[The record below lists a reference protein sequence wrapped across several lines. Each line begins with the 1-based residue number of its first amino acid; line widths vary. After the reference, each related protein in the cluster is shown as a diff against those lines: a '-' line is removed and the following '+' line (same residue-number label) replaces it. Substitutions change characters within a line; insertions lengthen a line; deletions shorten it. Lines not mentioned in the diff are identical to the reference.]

1 MIALAPQAALTVG
14 VLGALGLGLIRRPP
28 VGLVRLVAIT
38 APVVTIGL
46 LLFGQAAFLPPLINV
61 DINGICW
68 QVVIMMAA
76 LPLALLSTGDDVE
89 TALFMGV
96 LLGMSALSVSYS
108 LPMIFVSLELMSLP
122 AYLLVARVGG
132 NDRSRR
138 LEAAV
143 KYFFAGALA
152 GAFFLLGLALYYAQT
167 GSLGP
172 TVFPLGL
179 AGEAGIAL
187 MAIAALFKIGAVPLH
202 WWLPDVYE
210 SSAPGVA
217 GFLSTAMKSTAV
229 LFLMKVIALTPQP
242 LFARVLPGIGAAT
255 ALVGALMALRQE
267 KLQRLLA
274 YSSLA
279 HAGLLILG
287 VGAWQLNGCSTT
299 GASVLLF
306 YLAVYALLSNAAFIF
321 IQASG
326 VTMRAQLRGY
336 SSRDPLLA
344 GAFTIVLF
352 ALAGIPPTGGFV
364 AKLLIFWHAMQASL
378 GIPLVVAAVSAVISL
393 VYYLS
398 MVRDIYLED
407 ASGEAPAKGAVT
419 ARWIV
424 CLCACAALALAVA
437 PMWISAA
444 MGRPWK

>member
-1 MIALAPQAALTVG
+1 
-14 VLGALGLGLIRRPP
+14 
-28 VGLVRLVAIT
+28 
-38 APVVTIGL
+38 
-46 LLFGQAAFLPPLINV
+46 
-61 DINGICW
+61 
-68 QVVIMMAA
+68 
-76 LPLALLSTGDDVE
+76 
-89 TALFMGV
+89 
-96 LLGMSALSVSYS
+96 
-108 LPMIFVSLELMSLP
+108 
-122 AYLLVARVGG
+122 
-132 NDRSRR
+132 
-138 LEAAV
+138 
-143 KYFFAGALA
+143 
-152 GAFFLLGLALYYAQT
+152 
-167 GSLGP
+167 
-172 TVFPLGL
+172 
-179 AGEAGIAL
+179 